1 MYEFGDIPRMV
12 QNIKPERDCISS
24 VVFSNPEGIWWMPG
38 KYYPNSDGEYIHPI
52 KRLISEIAGSRP
64 GKVYIIDRICY
75 TCEFILRT
83 FPQFA
88 DIIVRTYDA
97 E

>member
-1 MYEFGDIPRMV
+1 MYEFGDIPSMV

-24 VVFSNPEGIWWMPG
+24 VVFSSPDGIWWMPG
-38 KYYPNSDGEYIHPI
+38 KYYPDPEGHYIHPI
-52 KRLISEIAGSRP
+52 KRLISKVAGLHP
-64 GKVYIIDRICY
+64 GEVYIIDHICY
-75 TCEFILRT
+75 TCELILRT

-88 DIIVRTYDA
+88 DIIVRNYNA